1 MKRLVLSLL
10 IITTAFSLQAQEYS
24 FLDEELKRIPLE
36 AFQGEPIKLTAPA
49 FLHDGTA
56 IKAKQIR
63 EYMSRPEFKIGLF
76 GVKLDKWQ
84 IKAIVFEKES
94 PEMIEMK
101 RKQLERRYE
110 DDPLLNEMAPDFEST
125 DLDGETLSL
134 SNHQGKIV
142 VLNFWFIACKPCI
155 IEMPELNELVEEYKE
170 REVVFL
176 AIGLDRPQ
184 SIRDF
189 LTKNDFD
196 YRIVPDGRTIASDYG
211 VYGYPTHLII
221 DHKGKVVFS
230 QTGYSSVLKQSLKRK
245 LKRLLR

>member
-1 MKRLVLSLL
+1 MLSVLIL
-10 IITTAFSLQAQEYS
+10 TTVLNLQAQEYS
-24 FLDEELKRIPLE
+24 FLDQALKRIPLE

-56 IKAKQIR
+56 IKAKKLR
-63 EYMSRPEFKIGLF
+63 EYMSKPELRISLF
-76 GVKLDKWQ
+76 GVKRDKWQ

-110 DDPLLNEMAPDFEST
+110 DDPLLNQIAPDFESF
-125 DLDGETLSL
+125 DLDGETVSL
-134 SNHQGKIV
+134 SGHRGKIV

-170 REVVFL
+170 KEVVFL
-176 AIGLDRPQ
+176 AVGLDRPE
-184 SIRDF
+184 SVRDF
-189 LTKNDFD
+189 LAKNDFD
-196 YRIVPDGRTIASDYG
+196 YRILPGGRSIANDYG

-221 DHKGKVVFS
+221 DRKGKVVFS